1 MTLPSR
7 AVAAAVTPADVLFPI
22 GAVGVA
28 VLLGVAVSALVT
40 VLVARGTHPE
50 GWRTALGG
58 PLRAP
63 LRAALVVVGVWTVLH
78 WTTDE
83 APWRRAADRVL
94 AAALVVAVAWAI
106 GALVV
111 ASGEAAARRARAM
124 PADEPLPPAAARRLR
139 PLRRATV
146 AVLAPTACAVVLV
159 IIPATRGAGLFVLG
173 AVAVGLLVVAVAAR
187 EWLAGVAAGLTLA
200 TADAVRV
207 GDVVALDGRWGRVE
221 ELSTTLVVL
230 RLWDERRLVVPATKL
245 VREPFETWTRRSA
258 RPLGVVDLDL
268 GWTVPMGA
276 LRTELTRLVS
286 GSDLWDGRVAVL
298 QVADAVGGLV
308 RVRAMVSAADAA
320 TSFDLCAHVREGLV
334 AWVQREAPG
343 AVPHSVGVVVPAA
356 PPSGPAARGS
366 VEQGPDGGA
375 PAEHGADGGAPTEHG
390 ADTPVPTEH
399 DADGPGPG
407 PERDSPAVTP
417 PDLAGA
423 AAVPAW
429 VPADRPRRPRPRVET
444 PASPTGV
451 LPPPGGWADQ
461 DTQALEQGAGDAHL
475 FTGTIDALDRAQAF
489 WGPAADVLDD
499 RERIAGAAD
508 DEFRPSSS

>member
-1 MTLPSR
+1 MAAVVALLGPDTWAPAGLGSYPGPMTLPSR

-50 GWRTALGG
+50 GWRTALRG

-63 LRAALVVVGVWTVLH
+63 LRAALVVVGVWVVLR
-78 WTTDE
+78 WTTDD

-94 AAALVVAVAWAI
+94 AAALVVAVAWGI
-106 GALVV
+106 GALVR
-111 ASGEAAARRARAM
+111 AGAEAAARRARAL
-124 PADEPLPPAAARRLR
+124 PADEPLPPAAGSRLA

-146 AVLAPTACAVVLV
+146 AVLAPTAGAVVLV
-159 IIPATRGAGLFVLG
+159 IVPATRGAGVAVLG

-221 ELSTTLVVL
+221 EISATLVVL
-230 RLWDERRLVVPATKL
+230 RLWDERRLVVPATRL
-245 VREPFETWTRRSA
+245 IREPFETWTRRSA
-258 RPLGVVDLDL
+258 RPLGVVELDL
-268 GWTVPMGA
+268 GWTVPVGA
-276 LRTELTRLVS
+276 LRAELTRMVS

-334 AWVQREAPG
+334 AWLQREAAG
-343 AVPHSVGVVVPAA
+343 AVPHGAGAGSAA
-356 PPSGPAARGS
+356 AA
-366 VEQGPDGGA
+366 A
-375 PAEHGADGGAPTEHG
+375 TPAEDGL
-390 ADTPVPTEH
+390 D
-399 DADGPGPG
+399 DPG
-407 PERDSPAVTP
+407 PEGDPPTAPSPGPT
-417 PDLAGA
+417 GA

-429 VPADRPRRPRPRVET
+429 VSADRPRRPRPRVEVAT
-444 PASPTGV
+444 SPTGV

-499 RERIAGAAD
+499 RERVAGAAD